1 MRRCLLVKS
10 ATEQRII
17 DALEDVAAEHGVDI
31 VDVELAGAT
40 KAPCVRVRLEGANGE
55 SLSLDDIAAHTKWV
69 GDVVEA
75 IDPVSSSY
83 TLEVSSPGMARP
95 LRRPSDFIR
104 FVGSDVELQTTATE
118 GRRKFKG
125 RIDAAD
131 ESAVTLALEDGE
143 SVSISYDEV
152 KKCTLKPV
160 YDFKGKKEGKN

>member
-1 MRRCLLVKS
+1 MVKS
-10 ATEQRII
+10 ELEQGII
-17 DALEDVAAEHGVDI
+17 DALEAVAPEHGMDI
-31 VDVELAGAT
+31 GDVELTGAT
-40 KAPCVRVRLEGANGE
+40 KAPCVRVRFDRPDGAGIT
-55 SLSLDDIAAHTKWV
+55 LDEVTAQSRWV
-69 GDVVEA
+69 SDVVEGL
-75 IDPVSSSY
+75 DPVPGAY